1 MCVYRSESSGTTPE
15 AVGTNAKEPDCVVP
29 IRTLATAP
37 PAQPQSLQATPA
49 QDAWQVVGPPA
60 KTTSPPLPVVSAKP
74 APAANKFPVRRP
86 SPPKQKQLDHKALRV
101 AAVQERFKQAQ
112 AKDAAKQQQQ
122 QQLKHDR

>member
-1 MCVYRSESSGTTPE
+1 MCVYRSESTGKTLQ
-15 AVGTNAKEPDCVVP
+15 AVGTNAREPDYVVP
-29 IRTLATAP
+29 IRTLATAS
-37 PAQPQSLQATPA
+37 PAQPQSLQAIPA
-49 QDAWQVVGPPA
+49 QDAWQVVGSPA

-86 SPPKQKQLDHKALRV
+86 SLPKQKQLDHKELRV

-122 QQLKHDR
+122 LKAADDR